1 MAVSY
6 FELTLCVVCGSWRAD
21 ETASLAVIATILWMR
36 STILRRKEE
45 KYRAEELVQ
54 VVLKRLQ
61 DQVCPLFQSKVSRTR
76 GSLMQETLHYADPVT
91 TANPFIPPAQL
102 RDLVLPPTGSKTSRN
117 RLWQSVTDLIE
128 ANSNVAVREKE
139 VRGEL
144 WKTWEW
150 QGVGERRVTWEE

>member
-1 MAVSY
+1 M
-6 FELTLCVVCGSWRAD
+6 
-21 ETASLAVIATILWMR
+21 
-36 STILRRKEE
+36 
-45 KYRAEELVQ
+45 
-54 VVLKRLQ
+54 
-61 DQVCPLFQSKVSRTR
+61 
-76 GSLMQETLHYADPVT
+76 T

-117 RLWQSVTDLIE
+117 RLWQAVTDLVE